1 MEDSSFSKMKKSD
14 TPLPGNR
21 QLIVT
26 GFKPKEQD
34 LFKKILKKCHVSVAC
49 IYPSDEQGEL
59 SLDELNVLSAGTGY
73 GKRTNL
79 NRAIIA
85 AGITEKEFM
94 RILERTKE
102 STLDRPLWATLTD
115 TSREWKLTK
124 LLNELFRERSVMG

>member
-21 QLIVT
+21 QLLLC
-26 GFKPKEQD
+26 GMKPKEQD
-34 LFKKILKKCHVSVAC
+34 LIKKIVKKCHVTVPLVF
-49 IYPSDEQGEL
+49 PSDEQGE
-59 SLDELNVLSAGTGY
+59 STLDELNALAAGTGY
-73 GKRTNL
+73 GKRSSHH
-79 NRAIIA
+79 RAIIA

-102 STLDRPLWATLTD
+102 STLDRPLWATFTD
-115 TSREWKLTK
+115 TSREWKLTR